1 MCINP
6 FRDIFKT
13 NDVLPNINNFRYV
26 NNALKS
32 EECNILNNKNIDKID
47 INYDIYNSIG
57 IEQLSQKNLDFK
69 IESNNKP
76 IAPTKAST
84 RFDKSF
90 DNKIDDYESKKN
102 SSNYFYQDSIKEEND
117 EPNFHEL
124 KSNLIIKKKKVGRKR
139 KLDYEDNHK
148 IANDNMIRKCKH
160 LVINNCIEFL
170 NFQIKKI
177 YHNNIGEGI
186 LIKKILD
193 INQVQKSDNKLE
205 TTKLFLN
212 KKLSEIFSVDISS
225 KYTSFLPDHNKI
237 LISRLLNEED
247 IEKREKFQKIFN
259 LTFEDCIQ
267 LFLGNNNKYIEFEG
281 FPVLDEIKDEL
292 NEDNEYLE
300 KIKNFLLNFE
310 DIIKHKKPRK
320 RNKKESSE
328 ININKDNLNQA

>member
-1 MCINP
+1 MYINP

-13 NDVLPNINNFRYV
+13 NDVLSNINNFRYV

-139 KLDYEDNHK
+139 KLDYEDNYK
-148 IANDNMIRKCKH
+148 ITNDNMIRKCKH

-177 YHNNIGEGI
+177 YHNNIMGPTI
-186 LIKKILD
+186 RP
-193 INQVQKSDNKLE
+193 NS
-205 TTKLFLN
+205 
-212 KKLSEIFSVDISS
+212 IS
-225 KYTSFLPDHNKI
+225 YWY
-237 LISRLLNEED
+237 R
-247 IEKREKFQKIFN
+247 R
-259 LTFEDCIQ
+259 TF
-267 LFLGNNNKYIEFEG
+267 
-281 FPVLDEIKDEL
+281 
-292 NEDNEYLE
+292 
-300 KIKNFLLNFE
+300 
-310 DIIKHKKPRK
+310 
-320 RNKKESSE
+320 
-328 ININKDNLNQA
+328 

>member
-13 NDVLPNINNFRYV
+13 NDVLSNINNFRYV
-26 NNALKS
+26 NNAVKS

-47 INYDIYNSIG
+47 INYVIYNSIG

-76 IAPTKAST
+76 IAPTKASS

-90 DNKIDDYESKKN
+90 DNKIDDYESMKN
-102 SSNYFYQDSIKEEND
+102 SSNNFYQDSIKEEND

-193 INQVQKSDNKLE
+193 INQIQKSDNKLE
-205 TTKLFLN
+205 STKLFLN

-225 KYTSFLPDHNKI
+225 KYTSFLHDHNKI

-259 LTFEDCIQ
+259 LTFADCIQ

>member
-13 NDVLPNINNFRYV
+13 NDVLSNINNFRYV
-26 NNALKS
+26 NNAVKS

-47 INYDIYNSIG
+47 INYVIYNSIG

-90 DNKIDDYESKKN
+90 DNKIDDYESMKN
-102 SSNYFYQDSIKEEND
+102 SSNNFYQDSIKEEND

-193 INQVQKSDNKLE
+193 INQIQKSDNKLE
-205 TTKLFLN
+205 STKLFLN

-259 LTFEDCIQ
+259 LTFADCIQ

-310 DIIKHKKPRK
+310 DIIKHKNPRK

>member
-13 NDVLPNINNFRYV
+13 NDVLSNINNFRYV

-90 DNKIDDYESKKN
+90 DNKIDDYESMKN
-102 SSNYFYQDSIKEEND
+102 SSNNFYQDSIKEEND

-148 IANDNMIRKCKH
+148 ITNDNMIRKCKH
-160 LVINNCIEFL
+160 LVIKNCIEFL

-193 INQVQKSDNKLE
+193 INQIQKSDNKLE
-205 TTKLFLN
+205 STKLFLN
-212 KKLSEIFSVDISS
+212 KKLSEIFSVNISS

-259 LTFEDCIQ
+259 LTFADCIQ

>member
-13 NDVLPNINNFRYV
+13 NDVLSNINNFRYV

-90 DNKIDDYESKKN
+90 DNKIDDYESMKN
-102 SSNYFYQDSIKEEND
+102 SSNNFYQDSIKEEND

-148 IANDNMIRKCKH
+148 ITNDNMIRKCKH

-193 INQVQKSDNKLE
+193 INQIQKSDNKLE
-205 TTKLFLN
+205 STKLFLN

-225 KYTSFLPDHNKI
+225 KYTTFLPDHNKI

-259 LTFEDCIQ
+259 LTFADCIQ

>member
-47 INYDIYNSIG
+47 INDVIYNSIG

-90 DNKIDDYESKKN
+90 DNKIDDYESMKN
-102 SSNYFYQDSIKEEND
+102 SSNNFYQDSIKEEND

-225 KYTSFLPDHNKI
+225 KYTSFLPAHNKI

-259 LTFEDCIQ
+259 LTFADCIQ

>member
-13 NDVLPNINNFRYV
+13 NDVLSNINNFRYV

-90 DNKIDDYESKKN
+90 DNKIDDYESMKN
-102 SSNYFYQDSIKEEND
+102 SSNNFYQDSIKEEND

-193 INQVQKSDNKLE
+193 INQIQKSDNKLE
-205 TTKLFLN
+205 STKLFLN

-259 LTFEDCIQ
+259 LTFADCIQ

>member
-193 INQVQKSDNKLE
+193 INQIQKSDNKLE
-205 TTKLFLN
+205 STKLFLN

-259 LTFEDCIQ
+259 LTFADCIQ

>member
-90 DNKIDDYESKKN
+90 DNKIDDYESMKN
-102 SSNYFYQDSIKEEND
+102 SSNNFYQDSIKEEND

-186 LIKKILD
+186 LIMKILD

-225 KYTSFLPDHNKI
+225 KYTSFLPAHNKI

-259 LTFEDCIQ
+259 LTFADCMQ

>member
-148 IANDNMIRKCKH
+148 ITNDNMIRKCKH

-193 INQVQKSDNKLE
+193 INQIQKSDNKLE
-205 TTKLFLN
+205 STKLFLN

-259 LTFEDCIQ
+259 LTFADCIQ

>member
-1 MCINP
+1 
-6 FRDIFKT
+6 
-13 NDVLPNINNFRYV
+13 
-26 NNALKS
+26 
-32 EECNILNNKNIDKID
+32 
-47 INYDIYNSIG
+47 
-57 IEQLSQKNLDFK
+57 
-69 IESNNKP
+69 
-76 IAPTKAST
+76 
-84 RFDKSF
+84 
-90 DNKIDDYESKKN
+90 
-102 SSNYFYQDSIKEEND
+102 
-117 EPNFHEL
+117 
-124 KSNLIIKKKKVGRKR
+124 
-139 KLDYEDNHK
+139 
-148 IANDNMIRKCKH
+148 MIRKCKH

-193 INQVQKSDNKLE
+193 INQIQKSDNKLE
-205 TTKLFLN
+205 STKLFLN

-259 LTFEDCIQ
+259 LTFADCIQ
-267 LFLGNNNKYIEFEG
+267 LFLGNNNKYIEFKG

>member
-13 NDVLPNINNFRYV
+13 NDVLSNINNFRYV

-47 INYDIYNSIG
+47 INYVIYNSIG

-148 IANDNMIRKCKH
+148 ITNDNMIRKCKH

-193 INQVQKSDNKLE
+193 INQIQKSDNKLE
-205 TTKLFLN
+205 STKLFLN

-259 LTFEDCIQ
+259 LTFADCIQ

>member
-13 NDVLPNINNFRYV
+13 NDVLSNINNFRYV
-26 NNALKS
+26 NNAVKS

-47 INYDIYNSIG
+47 INYVIYNSIG

-90 DNKIDDYESKKN
+90 DNKIDDYESMKN
-102 SSNYFYQDSIKEEND
+102 SSNNFYQDSIKEEND
-117 EPNFHEL
+117 EPNFQEL

-186 LIKKILD
+186 LIMKILD

-225 KYTSFLPDHNKI
+225 KYTSFLPAHNKI

-259 LTFEDCIQ
+259 LTFADCMQ

>member
-26 NNALKS
+26 NNAVKS

-47 INYDIYNSIG
+47 INYVIYNSIG

-90 DNKIDDYESKKN
+90 DNKIDDYESMKN
-102 SSNYFYQDSIKEEND
+102 SSNNFYQDSIKEEND

-186 LIKKILD
+186 LIMKILD

-225 KYTSFLPDHNKI
+225 KYTSFLPAHNKI

-259 LTFEDCIQ
+259 LTFADCIQ

-281 FPVLDEIKDEL
+281 FHVLDEIKDEL

>member
-13 NDVLPNINNFRYV
+13 NDVLSNINNFRYV
-26 NNALKS
+26 NNAVKS

-47 INYDIYNSIG
+47 INYVIYNSIG

-76 IAPTKAST
+76 IAPTKASS

-90 DNKIDDYESKKN
+90 DNKIDDYESMKN
-102 SSNYFYQDSIKEEND
+102 SSNNFYQDSIKEEND

-193 INQVQKSDNKLE
+193 INQIQKSDNKLE
-205 TTKLFLN
+205 STKLFLN

-225 KYTSFLPDHNKI
+225 KYTSFLHDHNKI

-259 LTFEDCIQ
+259 LTFADCIQ

-310 DIIKHKKPRK
+310 DIIKHKNPRK

>member
-13 NDVLPNINNFRYV
+13 NDVLSNINNFRYV

-90 DNKIDDYESKKN
+90 DNKIDDYESMKN
-102 SSNYFYQDSIKEEND
+102 SSNNYYQDSIKEEND

-186 LIKKILD
+186 LIMKILD

-225 KYTSFLPDHNKI
+225 KYTSFLPAHNKI
-237 LISRLLNEED
+237 LISSLLNEED

-259 LTFEDCIQ
+259 LTFADCIQ

-292 NEDNEYLE
+292 NEDNEYLD

>member
-13 NDVLPNINNFRYV
+13 NDVLSNINNFRYV
-26 NNALKS
+26 NNAVKS

-47 INYDIYNSIG
+47 INYVIYNSIG

-90 DNKIDDYESKKN
+90 DNKIDDYESMKN
-102 SSNYFYQDSIKEEND
+102 SSNNFYQDSIKEEND

-148 IANDNMIRKCKH
+148 ITNDNMIRKCKH

-193 INQVQKSDNKLE
+193 INQIQKSDNKLE
-205 TTKLFLN
+205 STKLFLN

-259 LTFEDCIQ
+259 LTFADCIQ

-320 RNKKESSE
+320 RNKKKSSE

>member
-1 MCINP
+1 MYINP

-47 INYDIYNSIG
+47 INYVIYNSIG

-90 DNKIDDYESKKN
+90 DNKIDDYESMKN
-102 SSNYFYQDSIKEEND
+102 SSNNFYQDSIKEEND

-225 KYTSFLPDHNKI
+225 KYTSFLPAHNKI

-259 LTFEDCIQ
+259 LTFADCIQ

>member
-13 NDVLPNINNFRYV
+13 NDVLSNINNFRYV

-47 INYDIYNSIG
+47 INYVIYNSIG

-193 INQVQKSDNKLE
+193 INQIQKSDNKLE
-205 TTKLFLN
+205 STKLFLN

-259 LTFEDCIQ
+259 LTFADCIQ

>member
-193 INQVQKSDNKLE
+193 INQIQKSDNKLE
-205 TTKLFLN
+205 STKLFLN

-259 LTFEDCIQ
+259 LTFADCMQ

>member
-13 NDVLPNINNFRYV
+13 NDVLSNINNFRYV
-26 NNALKS
+26 NNAVKS

-47 INYDIYNSIG
+47 INYVIYNSIG

-90 DNKIDDYESKKN
+90 DNKIDDYESMKN
-102 SSNYFYQDSIKEEND
+102 SSNNFYQDSIKEEND

-193 INQVQKSDNKLE
+193 INQIQKSDNKLE
-205 TTKLFLN
+205 STKLFLN

-259 LTFEDCIQ
+259 LTFADCIQ

-300 KIKNFLLNFE
+300 KTKNFLLNFE

>member
-13 NDVLPNINNFRYV
+13 NDVLSNINNFRYV

-90 DNKIDDYESKKN
+90 DNKIDDYESMKN
-102 SSNYFYQDSIKEEND
+102 SSNNFYQDSIKEEND

-148 IANDNMIRKCKH
+148 ITNDNMIRKCKH

-193 INQVQKSDNKLE
+193 INQIQKSDNKLE
-205 TTKLFLN
+205 STKLFLN

-259 LTFEDCIQ
+259 LTFADCIQ

>member
-26 NNALKS
+26 NNAVKS

-47 INYDIYNSIG
+47 INYVIYNSIG

-148 IANDNMIRKCKH
+148 ITNDNMIRKCKH
-160 LVINNCIEFL
+160 FVINNCIEFL

-193 INQVQKSDNKLE
+193 INQIQKSDNKLE
-205 TTKLFLN
+205 STKLFLN

-259 LTFEDCIQ
+259 LTFADCIQ

-300 KIKNFLLNFE
+300 KIKNFLLNLE

-320 RNKKESSE
+320 RNKKKSSE

>member
-13 NDVLPNINNFRYV
+13 NDVLSNINNFRYV
-26 NNALKS
+26 NNAVKS

-47 INYDIYNSIG
+47 INYVIYNSIG

-90 DNKIDDYESKKN
+90 DNKIDDYESMKN
-102 SSNYFYQDSIKEEND
+102 SSNNFYQDSIKEEND

-193 INQVQKSDNKLE
+193 INQIQKSDNKLE
-205 TTKLFLN
+205 STKLFLN

-259 LTFEDCIQ
+259 LTFADCIQ
-267 LFLGNNNKYIEFEG
+267 LCLGNNNKYIEFEG

>member
-225 KYTSFLPDHNKI
+225 KYTSFLPAHNKI

-259 LTFEDCIQ
+259 LTFADCIQ

-300 KIKNFLLNFE
+300 KIKNFLLNLE

-320 RNKKESSE
+320 RNKKKSSE

>member
-1 MCINP
+1 M
-6 FRDIFKT
+6 
-13 NDVLPNINNFRYV
+13 
-26 NNALKS
+26 NNAVKS

-47 INYDIYNSIG
+47 INYVIYNSIG

-90 DNKIDDYESKKN
+90 DNKIDDYESMKN
-102 SSNYFYQDSIKEEND
+102 SSNNFYQDSIKEEND

-193 INQVQKSDNKLE
+193 INQIQKSDNKLE
-205 TTKLFLN
+205 STKLFLN

-225 KYTSFLPDHNKI
+225 KYTTFLPDHNKI

-259 LTFEDCIQ
+259 LTFADCIQ
-267 LFLGNNNKYIEFEG
+267 LCLGNNNKYIEFEG

>member
-47 INYDIYNSIG
+47 INYVIYNSIG

-186 LIKKILD
+186 LIMKILD

-259 LTFEDCIQ
+259 LTFADCIQ

-320 RNKKESSE
+320 RNKKKSSE

>member
-13 NDVLPNINNFRYV
+13 NDVLSNINNFRYV

-32 EECNILNNKNIDKID
+32 EKCNILNNKNIDKID

-90 DNKIDDYESKKN
+90 DNKIDDYESMKN
-102 SSNYFYQDSIKEEND
+102 SSNNFYQDSIKEEND

-225 KYTSFLPDHNKI
+225 KYTSFLPAHNKI

-259 LTFEDCIQ
+259 LTFADCIQ
-267 LFLGNNNKYIEFEG
+267 LFLGNNNKYVEFEG

>member
-193 INQVQKSDNKLE
+193 INQIQKSDNKLE
-205 TTKLFLN
+205 STKLFLN

-225 KYTSFLPDHNKI
+225 KYTSFLPAHNKI
-237 LISRLLNEED
+237 LISRLLNEEY

-259 LTFEDCIQ
+259 LTFADCIQ

>member
-90 DNKIDDYESKKN
+90 DNKIDDYESMKN
-102 SSNYFYQDSIKEEND
+102 SSNNFYQDSIKEEND

-139 KLDYEDNHK
+139 KLDYEDNYK
-148 IANDNMIRKCKH
+148 ITNDNMIRKCKH

-193 INQVQKSDNKLE
+193 INQIQKSDNKLE
-205 TTKLFLN
+205 STKLFLN

-259 LTFEDCIQ
+259 LTFADCIQ

>member
-47 INYDIYNSIG
+47 INYVIYNSIG

-90 DNKIDDYESKKN
+90 DNKIDDYESMKN
-102 SSNYFYQDSIKEEND
+102 SSNNFYQDSIKEEND
-117 EPNFHEL
+117 EPNFQEL

-193 INQVQKSDNKLE
+193 INQIQKSDNKLE
-205 TTKLFLN
+205 STKLFLN

-259 LTFEDCIQ
+259 LTFADCIQ

-320 RNKKESSE
+320 RNKKKSSE

>member
-148 IANDNMIRKCKH
+148 ITNDNMIRKCKH

-186 LIKKILD
+186 LIMKILD

-225 KYTSFLPDHNKI
+225 KYTSFLPAHNKI

-259 LTFEDCIQ
+259 LTFADCIQ

-300 KIKNFLLNFE
+300 KIKNFLLNLE

>member
-13 NDVLPNINNFRYV
+13 NDVLSNINNFRYV

-47 INYDIYNSIG
+47 INYVIYNSIG

-90 DNKIDDYESKKN
+90 DNKIDDYESMKN
-102 SSNYFYQDSIKEEND
+102 SSNNFYQDSIKEEND

-186 LIKKILD
+186 LIMKILD

-225 KYTSFLPDHNKI
+225 KYTSFLPAHNKI

-259 LTFEDCIQ
+259 LTFADCIQ

>member
-13 NDVLPNINNFRYV
+13 NDVLSNINNFRYV

-47 INYDIYNSIG
+47 INYVIYNSIG

-90 DNKIDDYESKKN
+90 DNKIDDYESMKN
-102 SSNYFYQDSIKEEND
+102 SSNNYYQDSIKEEND

-186 LIKKILD
+186 LIMKILD

-225 KYTSFLPDHNKI
+225 KYTSFLPAHNKI
-237 LISRLLNEED
+237 LISSLLNEED

-259 LTFEDCIQ
+259 LTFADCIQ

-292 NEDNEYLE
+292 NEDNEYLD

>member
-1 MCINP
+1 MI
-6 FRDIFKT
+6 
-13 NDVLPNINNFRYV
+13 
-26 NNALKS
+26 
-32 EECNILNNKNIDKID
+32 
-47 INYDIYNSIG
+47 
-57 IEQLSQKNLDFK
+57 
-69 IESNNKP
+69 
-76 IAPTKAST
+76 
-84 RFDKSF
+84 
-90 DNKIDDYESKKN
+90 YESMKN
-102 SSNYFYQDSIKEEND
+102 SSNNFYQDSIKEEND
-117 EPNFHEL
+117 EPNFQEL

-148 IANDNMIRKCKH
+148 ITNDNMIRKCKH

-193 INQVQKSDNKLE
+193 INQIQKSDNKLE
-205 TTKLFLN
+205 STKLFLN

-259 LTFEDCIQ
+259 LTFADCIQ

>member
-32 EECNILNNKNIDKID
+32 EKCNILNNKNIDKID
-47 INYDIYNSIG
+47 INYVIYNSIG

-90 DNKIDDYESKKN
+90 DNKIDDYESMKN
-102 SSNYFYQDSIKEEND
+102 SSNNFYQDSIKEEND

-193 INQVQKSDNKLE
+193 INQIQKSDNKLE
-205 TTKLFLN
+205 STKLFLN

-259 LTFEDCIQ
+259 LTFADCIQ

>member
-90 DNKIDDYESKKN
+90 DNKIDDYESMKN
-102 SSNYFYQDSIKEEND
+102 SSNNFYQDSIKEEND

-193 INQVQKSDNKLE
+193 INQIQKSDNKLE
-205 TTKLFLN
+205 STKLFLN

-225 KYTSFLPDHNKI
+225 KYTSFLPAHNKI

-259 LTFEDCIQ
+259 LTFADCIQ

>member
-26 NNALKS
+26 NNAVKS

-148 IANDNMIRKCKH
+148 ITNDNMIRKCKH

-193 INQVQKSDNKLE
+193 INQIQKSDNKLE
-205 TTKLFLN
+205 STKLFLN

-259 LTFEDCIQ
+259 LTFADCIQ

-300 KIKNFLLNFE
+300 KIKNFLLNLE

-320 RNKKESSE
+320 RNKKKSSE

>member
-26 NNALKS
+26 NNAVKS

-47 INYDIYNSIG
+47 INYVIYNSIG

-90 DNKIDDYESKKN
+90 DNKLDDYESKKN

-148 IANDNMIRKCKH
+148 ITNDNMIRKCKH

-193 INQVQKSDNKLE
+193 INQIQKSDNKLE
-205 TTKLFLN
+205 STKLFLN

-225 KYTSFLPDHNKI
+225 KYTTFLPDHNKI

-259 LTFEDCIQ
+259 LTFADCIQ

>member
-13 NDVLPNINNFRYV
+13 NDVLSNINNFRYV
-26 NNALKS
+26 NNAVKS

-47 INYDIYNSIG
+47 INYVIYNSIG

-90 DNKIDDYESKKN
+90 DNKIDDYESMKN
-102 SSNYFYQDSIKEEND
+102 SSNNFYQDSIKEEND

-148 IANDNMIRKCKH
+148 ITNDNMIRKCKH

-193 INQVQKSDNKLE
+193 INQIQKSDNKLE
-205 TTKLFLN
+205 STKLFLN

-259 LTFEDCIQ
+259 LTFADCIQ
-267 LFLGNNNKYIEFEG
+267 FFLGNNNKYIEFEG